1 MRPIRCL
8 TASACVTFALLAT
21 PARAHAQRI
30 PGAENVAPARSL
42 FERALAEI
50 DARRYTPAVLLL
62 EESYRLNPVPVALYN
77 LALAHRALGH
87 HHAAIEHFER
97 YLTQSGG
104 DLPAGRAEAV
114 QNALAQLRAEL
125 ATVRFDVAPTPFAV
139 NVDGHDAVPVD
150 AALTLDPGA
159 HTVLVTARG
168 HTGERR
174 ELRLAPS
181 ERYVFQ
187 TTLRA
192 EPTPHPPA
200 GDEARPITSRWWF
213 WTAVGAVVVGGVAAT
228 LAVALSSTEAPVP
241 GTRINVEAIPA
252 D

>member
-1 MRPIRCL
+1 MRPIRSL
-8 TASACVTFALLAT
+8 TASACVTLALLAT
-21 PARAHAQRI
+21 PAQAHAQRI
-30 PGAENVAPARSL
+30 PGAENIAPARAL
-42 FERALAEI
+42 FERALAEL

-97 YLTQSGG
+97 YLAQSGG

-125 ATVRFDVAPTPFAV
+125 ATVHFAITPTPFTV
-139 NVDGHDAVPVD
+139 NVDGHDLAPVEGI
-150 AALTLDPGA
+150 LMLDPGA
-159 HTVLVTARG
+159 HTVLVGSRG
-168 HTGERR
+168 HVAERR

-181 ERYVFQ
+181 ERYTFQ

-192 EPTPHPPA
+192 EPTPHPRA
-200 GDEARPITSRWWF
+200 DDEARPITSRWWF

-228 LAVALSSTEAPVP
+228 LAVALSSTEAPVL
-241 GTRINVEAIPA
+241 GTRINVEAIRA